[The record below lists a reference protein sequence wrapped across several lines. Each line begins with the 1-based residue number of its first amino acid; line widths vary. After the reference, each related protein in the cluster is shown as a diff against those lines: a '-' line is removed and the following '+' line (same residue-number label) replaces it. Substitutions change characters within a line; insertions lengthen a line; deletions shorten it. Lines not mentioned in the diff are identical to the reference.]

1 MLGMPTFDL
10 TTERG
15 KQDFQKWITF
25 SIKNEINSY
34 ARQVL
39 NLGLEGGTGGGQPT
53 GPAGGVLSG
62 NYPDPSFA
70 VDMAT
75 QTELDNHASDTT
87 NIHGIVDTSDLLTT
101 ADLNGVVYQNTP
113 YLDFDTV
120 TPGASGLGQLAW
132 NDTTGTLEF
141 VLKGGNVP
149 LSIGQEN
156 VTLVKHADNTGLTKG
171 KVVYVAGSDGTNKTV
186 RYAQANAEATSS
198 KTFGVMAETA
208 SGGNKGFVC
217 TQGIVSD
224 INTST
229 LTEGAAV
236 YVSPT
241 TAGDLTTTK
250 PSAPNHMVLVGFC
263 VRSHAVNGVLYV
275 SVVNGFELQ
284 ELHNVS
290 INVGTLANGDI
301 IKYNASSQVWEN
313 VPADDIPAHASTH
326 IPGGSDALDLTKIID
341 KGTTLP
347 TSFTLYPAGT
357 LFAFGS
363 SAPYLL
369 YRSTGSAWEQLGS
382 ASTTVSD
389 TAPASPQAGAL
400 WYNSSN
406 GKTYIYYADGS
417 SNQWVE
423 IGENAQVTIPGH
435 AGTHIRGGSDVI
447 DGDRLSVDFVP
458 TTYTRNSAASGAGD
472 VTDLTAHLS
481 GINAAYLPLSGGTM
495 TGAINSAST
504 LNLATGGT
512 NRLSIDSSGRVQLLS
527 QPMFSAAGATTRQA
541 VNDLSVWG
549 QVPTNVGGHFNATN
563 GRFTAPIAGKYFF
576 TAAGFAETAFPAP
589 TEFLF
594 YINNAQ
600 ANAGQYRGYSDRG
613 GYSAVSSITAIFT
626 LAANDFVTCRITANG
641 FHGNA
646 ATNFTGFLI
655 G

>member
-39 NLGLEGGTGGGQPT
+39 NLGLEGASGGGGTPT

-62 NYPDPSFA
+62 NYPNPVFA

-75 QTELDNHASDTT
+75 QAELDAAIAALNVA
-87 NIHGIVDTSDLLTT
+87 GI
-101 ADLNGVVYQNTP
+101 VYQNTP

-120 TPGASGLGQLAW
+120 TPGASGVGQLAW

-141 VLKGGNVP
+141 ILKGGNVA
-149 LSIGQEN
+149 LDIGQEN
-156 VTLVKHADNTGLTKG
+156 VALVKHADNTGLTKG

-186 RYAQANAEATSS
+186 RYAQANSEATSS
-198 KTFGVMAETA
+198 KTFGVMAEDAT
-208 SGGNKGFVC
+208 GGSKGFVC
-217 TQGIVSD
+217 TQGIVSN
-224 INTST
+224 INTLA

-241 TAGDLTTTK
+241 TAGDLTSTK

-263 VRSHAVNGVLYV
+263 VRSHASLGVLYI
-275 SVVNGFELQ
+275 SIVNGFELQ

-290 INVGTLANGDI
+290 INVGTLANGDV
-301 IKYNASSQVWEN
+301 IKYNSSTQLWEN
-313 VPADDIPAHASTH
+313 VAADDIPAHASTH

-481 GINAAYLPLSGGTM
+481 GINNAYLPLSGGTM

-504 LNLATGGT
+504 LNLATGSV
-512 NRLSIDSSGRVQLLS
+512 NRLSIDSSGRVTLPY
-527 QPMFSAAGATTRQA
+527 QPSFKAYASGG
-541 VNDLSVWG
+541 G
-549 QVPTNVGGHFNATN
+549 QINNPANPTYLVFGDVSTN
-563 GRFTAPIAGKYFF
+563 GGYNIGNHYNTSNGIFTAPIAGRYLFAF
-576 TAAGFAETAFPAP
+576 NMLTNAAFSTNDPG
-589 TEFLF
+589 
-594 YINNAQ
+594 YVRVDIGINNNLTHYMAHSHT
-600 ANAGQYRGYSDRG
+600 GTWVMEG
-613 GYSAVSSITAIFT
+613 SAIILN
-626 LAANDFVTCRITANG
+626 LAANDQVRMILTYGSGHYGTYSYFCG
-641 FHGNA
+641 C
-646 ATNFTGFLI
+646 LLS
-655 G
+655 